1 MGKRGPA
8 CSVCTH
14 PDRLEIEKYYRPV
27 NGKTFKLEWIAS
39 KFGLGKTAVENHR
52 RKHWRPKTAF
62 GKVVDFP
69 SRNDLPGNDP
79 GEQVKPPEPMRKRL
93 PSDASQKDRARADCD
108 WLEARI
114 EWGQVTGED
123 ARELAA
129 LQGQLL
135 QMRKLWA
142 RLSGDLEIT
151 EAQICRSAPWLR
163 LMSLIEGALVK
174 HPAALRE
181 VSAVLA
187 KYNEGKS

>member
-8 CSVCTH
+8 CRFCEH
-14 PDRLEIEKYYRPV
+14 PRRADGEKQLREGHTNKGVASSLSLPV
-27 NGKTFKLEWIAS
+27 ATVDKHRREHMKL
-39 KFGLGKTAVENHR
+39 KTAL
-52 RKHWRPKTAF
+52 

-79 GEQVKPPEPMRKRL
+79 GIQVKPPEPMRKRL
-93 PSDASQKDRARADCD
+93 PADANQKDRARADCD

-114 EWGQVTGED
+114 EWGQITGEG
-123 ARELAA
+123 ARELSA

-163 LMSLIEGALVK
+163 LMSLVEGALVK
-174 HPAALRE
+174 HPVALRE
-181 VSAVLA
+181 VSAALA
-187 KYNEGKS
+187 KYNGGKS